1 VSRTYHHLAQRANNR
16 RYEVW
21 SKRCK
26 LVSMW
31 AFNALMKR
39 ITRRYERRQA
49 KTQIRNEVTP

>member
-1 VSRTYHHLAQRANNR
+1 
-16 RYEVW
+16 VW

-49 KTQIRNEVTP
+49 KEQIRNEAIP

>member
-1 VSRTYHHLAQRANNR
+1 MSRTYHHRAQRTNNR

-21 SKRCK
+21 SKRCR

-31 AFNALMKR
+31 AFNALKK

-49 KTQIRNEVTP
+49 KEQIRTEVTP

>member
-1 VSRTYHHLAQRANNR
+1 VSRTYHHRAQRTNNR

-21 SKRCK
+21 SRRCK

-31 AFNALMKR
+31 AFNEVMKR

-49 KTQIRNEVTP
+49 KEQIRHEVTS